1 MKKYITLLAVAFL
14 FSSLSAMAQ
23 FYVKKTNGDIV
34 EIDGNVEFSNDATTG
49 DYAIGDTYSAE
60 NSISEVSEI
69 YRMPSVFRV
78 YSMQYDLG
86 KDGVYVHPYDHYR
99 VDYDDPNCIN
109 EYGNVADPDDPFWPD
124 ARIVESEP
132 RDMVMIVVD
141 FDLGYDSPFNH
152 DYDPSG
158 FISVKG
164 LNSDLEFSGNEYN
177 VVWTYREDIDLYAW
191 GLTMPKEAVLIE
203 AKTSM
208 LTTYEGEEFVDTY
221 DGFYIHWG
229 AEYAG
234 TVASTATADVD
245 FELKSNTLFDI
256 KSKTDRV
263 PGYTYDNRG
272 VYVFDNG
279 KISYD
284 LESCRAV
291 DGRDRDGIAIQ
302 GDYNPGAW
310 VMTALDPVQGGLDD
324 TYRYFFTI
332 KKSAGIAKYV
342 AASNENGNKFLIELT
357 TKDDNKEY
365 WYYDAPIGQRSL
377 SKVIVD
383 NAEKGIDEE
392 GADMLVSSV
401 EGGVLFRYSYAD
413 GKPVFAFPGAEA
425 GTYTD
430 SEGDGGELVLDGLG
444 NGTYDGVAGT
454 YVIDETGMNVTF
466 TYGDSSDEVT
476 FVIYK
481 NEGTYSK
488 QGTTGEV
495 SLTGTYST
503 DDSYS
508 YVMRVTINE
517 DASKADFYFENN
529 GTVYHDEHGVNCVY
543 DAGSKKLTLS
553 GFVMGN
559 PDNWANTSLRTV
571 DFTVSDDGTYMTC
584 TTDRIKQPNQ
594 SPSTNVNVSG
604 TVLNKE

>member
-1 MKKYITLLAVAFL
+1 MMQLPGT
-14 FSSLSAMAQ
+14 
-23 FYVKKTNGDIV
+23 
-34 EIDGNVEFSNDATTG
+34 
-49 DYAIGDTYSAE
+49 
-60 NSISEVSEI
+60 
-69 YRMPSVFRV
+69 MPSVTHIRQKTASRRSRKYTV
-78 YSMQYDLG
+78 CHLG

-263 PGYTYDNRG
+263 PGYAYDNRG

-383 NAEKGIDEE
+383 NAESHWSF
-392 GADMLVSSV
+392 VT
-401 EGGVLFRYSYAD
+401 SYATVD
-413 GKPVFAFPGAEA
+413 PYAP
-425 GTYTD
+425 
-430 SEGDGGELVLDGLG
+430 EGYNMTSVDGGSA
-444 NGTYDGVAGT
+444 GVI
-454 YVIDETGMNVTF
+454 VW
-466 TYGDSSDEVT
+466 
-476 FVIYK
+476 
-481 NEGTYSK
+481 SK
-488 QGTTGEV
+488 
-495 SLTGTYST
+495 
-503 DDSYS
+503 
-508 YVMRVTINE
+508 I
-517 DASKADFYFENN
+517 
-529 GTVYHDEHGVNCVY
+529 GTVYYPGEYVIY
-543 DAGSKKLTLS
+543 T
-553 GFVMGN
+553 
-559 PDNWANTSLRTV
+559 R
-571 DFTVSDDGTYMTC
+571 Y
-584 TTDRIKQPNQ
+584 PN
-594 SPSTNVNVSG
+594 
-604 TVLNKE
+604 

>member
-152 DYDPSG
+152 DYDPNG

-543 DAGSKKLTLS
+543 DAGAKKLTLS

>member
-152 DYDPSG
+152 DYDPNG

-302 GDYNPGAW
+302 GVYNPGAW

-332 KKSAGIAKYV
+332 KKSAGMAKYV

-383 NAEKGIDEE
+383 NAEKGIDEN
-392 GADMLVSSV
+392 GADVLVSS
-401 EGGVLFRYSYAD
+401 ESGDLLFHYSYAD
-413 GKPVFAFPGAEA
+413 DKPMFVFPGAEA
-425 GTYTD
+425 GTYAD
-430 SEGDGGELVLDGLG
+430 DKGEGGELVLDGLG

-466 TYGDSSDEVT
+466 SYSDSGDEVK
-476 FVIYK
+476 FIIYK

-488 QGTTGEV
+488 QEAAGEV
-495 SLTGTYST
+495 SLAGTYTT

-553 GFVMGN
+553 GFLMGN
-559 PDNWANTSLRTV
+559 PDNWADTSLRTV